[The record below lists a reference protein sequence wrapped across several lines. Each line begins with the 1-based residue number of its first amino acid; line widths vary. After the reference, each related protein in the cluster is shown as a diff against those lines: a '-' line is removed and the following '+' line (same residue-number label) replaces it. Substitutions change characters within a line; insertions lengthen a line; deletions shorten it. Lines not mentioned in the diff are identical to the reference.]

1 MTVLIE
7 ILKPTLLN
15 LLTSRSARV
24 LLIDVLRRVAKQTDN
39 EVDDV
44 LVDGL
49 ARALHVGE

>member
-1 MTVLIE
+1 MQILLE

-24 LLIDVLRRVAKQTDN
+24 LLVDVLRRIVKQTDN